1 MSSLGIDCVIG
12 TILLMQPWFTNLI
25 SGLLGA
31 IVGGIL
37 SYFGA
42 ITGGKIASST
52 AVALQKADFA
62 ARERASRTEEKA
74 VVRSAVPSLSDEIE
88 ALWRLYSKEIGPN
101 LSSDIEVA
109 RPFPVRQSYFVI
121 FDASGALVGRIPNPG
136 LRSKILDFY
145 IGAKSM
151 VDSLQYYSNLDAY
164 YKTLPQGH
172 SKVGSTFAELTFYT
186 GQLKKAHIELQKL
199 HVDVRLEINRFLS
212 EGVAHSL

>member
-1 MSSLGIDCVIG
+1 VIG
-12 TILLMQPWFTNLI
+12 TIFVFQAWLSNLI

-42 ITGGKIASST
+42 IKGGKIASST

-62 ARERASRTEEKA
+62 ARERASHAEEKA
-74 VVRSAVPSLSDEIE
+74 VVRSAVQSLSDEIE
-88 ALWRLYSKEIGPN
+88 ALWKQYNKEIGPH
-101 LSSDIEVA
+101 LGSDIEAA
-109 RPFPVRQSYFVI
+109 RAFPVRQSYFVI

-151 VDSLQYYSNLDAY
+151 VDSLQYYANLNAY
-164 YKTLPQGH
+164 YTTLQKDHPNIL
-172 SKVGSTFAELTFYT
+172 AIWEELKFYT
-186 GQLKKAHIELQKL
+186 QQLRKAHNELLRL
-199 HVDVRLEINRFLS
+199 HEDVRQDINRFLS

>member
-1 MSSLGIDCVIG
+1 VIG
-12 TILLMQPWFTNLI
+12 TIFVFQAWLSNLI

-42 ITGGKIASST
+42 IKGGKIASNT
-52 AVALQKADFA
+52 AIALQKENFA
-62 ARERASRTEEKA
+62 ARERASHAEEKA
-74 VVRSAVPSLSDEIE
+74 VVRSAVQSLSDEIE

-101 LSSDIEVA
+101 LGSAIEVA

-172 SKVGSTFAELTFYT
+172 PKVGSTFTELTFYT
-186 GQLKKAHIELQKL
+186 GQLKRAHIELLKL
-199 HVDVRLEINRFLS
+199 HEDVRLEVNRFLS